1 LQAGHWTPP
10 FTTTVRI
17 VLANGASRITMV
29 STVEDALVVGEG
41 SASSFLAAAL
51 QRLQLIG

>member
-1 LQAGHWTPP
+1 
-10 FTTTVRI
+10 
-17 VLANGASRITMV
+17 V
-29 STVEDALVVGEG
+29 STVEEALVAGEG

>member
-1 LQAGHWTPP
+1 
-10 FTTTVRI
+10 

-29 STVEDALVVGEG
+29 STVEEALVAGEG